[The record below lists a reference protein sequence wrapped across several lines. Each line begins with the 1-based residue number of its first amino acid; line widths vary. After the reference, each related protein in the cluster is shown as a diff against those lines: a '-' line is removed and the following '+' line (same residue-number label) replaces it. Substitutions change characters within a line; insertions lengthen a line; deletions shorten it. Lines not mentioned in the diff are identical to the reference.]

1 MQEPRLLVL
10 PYFLAG
16 DPLMGL
22 LILAVVF
29 LACTGHGDAA
39 ARGAGAMAI
48 LSLASPVTWG
58 LLFSLVL
65 LFAKGPNEKL

>member
-1 MQEPRLLVL
+1 
-10 PYFLAG
+10 
-16 DPLMGL
+16 MGI

>member
-1 MQEPRLLVL
+1 
-10 PYFLAG
+10 
-16 DPLMGL
+16 
-22 LILAVVF
+22 
-29 LACTGHGDAA
+29 
-39 ARGAGAMAI
+39 MAI